1 MATIIGQNVIYYQ
14 TIMNELILEN
24 IYEEVMDE
32 LTDTETL
39 AMYSES
45 DIKQEVMNRF
55 WGRQ

>member
-1 MATIIGQNVIYYQ
+1 
-14 TIMNELILEN
+14 MNELILEN

-32 LTDTETL
+32 LTVTETL

>member
-1 MATIIGQNVIYYQ
+1 
-14 TIMNELILEN
+14 MNELILEN

-32 LTDTETL
+32 LTVTETL

-55 WGRQ
+55 WSRQ